1 MRVTQPVGIVQMTN
15 IAIIK
20 YRTNNNQKFEIAC
33 YKNKAINWRNGVE
46 KDLNEVLQVY
56 EIFTN
61 ATKGDVASGKELL
74 YCFLTNDKDQII
86 KTILEKGDLQVGDKE
101 REAQL
106 EHYYRDIVKFIQDKC
121 IHATSG
127 MQLTQ
132 QSIEYAISKVQ
143 FVVKTDKPVKL
154 QALQCIKKLKESFF
168 IKRAPMKVS
177 ISFIDEQMELVY
189 QMLEELGLKDIVQQ
203 NNKFIVIIDP
213 QLFRALSTKVTDKQ
227 FKSTLEVVE
236 AAIKQQIDGIDNI
249 AQVELEQRLEKL
261 QISDSEES
269 DEEQNQKSKQ
279 KGPKKNKQQ
288 KKQQLQQQQQMKKQV
303 EEEEQNQIK
312 QIQQQQ
318 KKANAKD
325 DLGKQFKCTQCL
337 ISFDTNQEFRQH
349 YKTDWHLHNTKLKQ
363 SGKICLSYEEF
374 LDYQIQQEMTK

>member
-56 EIFTN
+56 EVFTN
-61 ATKGDVASGKELL
+61 ATKGDVASGKELQQ
-74 YCFLTNDKDQII
+74 CFQTDDKDQII
-86 KTILEKGDLQVGDKE
+86 KIILGKGDLQVGDKE

-106 EHYYRDIVKFIQDKC
+106 EHYYRDIVKFIQEKC
-121 IHATSG
+121 IHAISG
-127 MQLTQ
+127 SQLTQ
-132 QSIEYAISKVQ
+132 QSIEQAISKVQ
-143 FVVKTDKPVKL
+143 FVVKTDKSVKL

-177 ISFIDEQMELVY
+177 ISFIDEQMELVHM
-189 QMLEELGLKDIVQQ
+189 MLEELGLQDIDQQ
-203 NNKFIVIIDP
+203 NNKFIFFIDP
-213 QLFRALSTKVTDKQ
+213 KLFRTLSNKINENK
-227 FKSTLEVVE
+227 FKSTLEVIE
-236 AAIKQQIDGIDNI
+236 PAIKQQIDGIDNI
-249 AQVELEQRLEKL
+249 AQVKLQMRLQKL

-269 DEEQNQKSKQ
+269 DDEQYQKYKQ
-279 KGPKKNKQQ
+279 KGLKKQKHQ
-288 KKQQLQQQQQMKKQV
+288 KKQQIQQQQQMKKQV
-303 EEEEQNQIK
+303 EEDEQNQLK
-312 QIQQQQ
+312 QIQQQSQ
-318 KKANAKD
+318 KDNAISD
-325 DLGKQFKCTQCL
+325 MSKQFKCTQCL

-374 LDYQIQQEMTK
+374 LDGQIQFKMLK

>member
-46 KDLNEVLQVY
+46 KDLSEVLQVY

-61 ATKGDVASGKELL
+61 ATKGDVASGKELFI
-74 YCFLTNDKDQII
+74 CFQTHDKDQII

-101 REAQL
+101 REVQL
-106 EHYYRDIVKFIQDKC
+106 DHSYRDIVKFIQEKC

-127 MQLTQ
+127 RQLTQ

-143 FVVKTDKPVKL
+143 FVVKSDKPVKF
-154 QALQCIKKLKESFF
+154 QALQCIKKLKECFF

-189 QMLEELGLKDIVQQ
+189 QILQELEFKDIVQQ
-203 NNKFIVIIDP
+203 KNKFIVIIDP
-213 QLFRALSTKVTDKQ
+213 QLFRTLSTKINEKQ
-227 FKSTLEVVE
+227 LKSQLEVIE
-236 AAIKQQIDGIDNI
+236 ATIKQQIDGIDNLT
-249 AQVELEQRLEKL
+249 QVELEQRLEKL
-261 QISDSEES
+261 QISDSSES
-269 DEEQNQKSKQ
+269 EDELNQKQKQ

-288 KKQQLQQQQQMKKQV
+288 KKQQIQQQQQIKKQFQ
-303 EEEEQNQIK
+303 EDEQNQIK

-318 KKANAKD
+318 QKDNAKD
-325 DLGKQFKCTQCL
+325 DLSKQFKCTQCL

-349 YKTDWHLHNTKLKQ
+349 YKTDWHLHNIKLKQ
-363 SGKICLSYEEF
+363 SGKLCLSYEEF

>member
-46 KDLNEVLQVY
+46 KDLNDVLQVY
-56 EIFTN
+56 EVFTN

-74 YCFLTNDKDQII
+74 NCFQTNNKDQII
-86 KTILEKGDLQVGDKE
+86 KIILQKGDLQVGDKE

-106 EHYYRDIVKFIQDKC
+106 EHYYRDIVKFIQEKC
-121 IHATSG
+121 IHAISG
-127 MQLTQ
+127 RQLTQ

-168 IKRAPMKVS
+168 IQRAPMKVS
-177 ISFIDEQMELVY
+177 ISFIDEQMELVHM
-189 QMLEELGLKDIVQQ
+189 MLEELGLYDIDQQ
-203 NNKFIVIIDP
+203 NNKFIFMIDP
-213 QLFRALSTKVTDKQ
+213 KLFRTLSNRVNEKQ
-227 FKSTLEVVE
+227 FKSTLEVIE

-249 AQVELEQRLEKL
+249 AQVELQQRLQQL

-269 DEEQNQKSKQ
+269 DDEQYQKQ
-279 KGPKKNKQQ
+279 KDKSLKKNKQQ
-288 KKQQLQQQQQMKKQV
+288 KKQQIQQQQHMKKQV
-303 EEEEQNQIK
+303 EEDEQNQLK

-318 KKANAKD
+318 QRENAISD
-325 DLGKQFKCTQCL
+325 MIKQFKCTQCL
-337 ISFDTNQEFRQH
+337 ISFDTNQQFRQH
-349 YKTDWHLHNTKLKQ
+349 YKTNWHLYNSKFKQ
-363 SGKICLSYEEF
+363 SGKICLSYKKF
-374 LDYQIQQEMTK
+374 QDSQFQFKMFK